1 MKNTK
6 IEVGNWVKVFIVRLS
21 DKNEPPYI
29 VESIEGDEYT
39 VVQTE
44 GSYQHRIKVPVEKL
58 RKL

>member
-6 IEVGNWVKVFIVRLS
+6 IEVGNWVKVFIVGLN
-21 DKNEPPYI
+21 DKHEPPYK

-44 GSYQHRIKVPVEKL
+44 GTYQHRVKVPVEKL